1 VILLLA
7 ACQAPDRDSGT
18 SEDTAAVV
26 SEEPSIEAL
35 SARVEVQVGA
45 EAELG
50 VRATG
55 GEVTWSFG
63 DGETGAGDTVRH
75 TWAEAGNYVVIAEL
89 RAADGRRL
97 TETVR
102 VEVYRARAAVL
113 PKWSST
119 LVLDDDGQ
127 IWVAVPDADLVTVVG
142 WTFPEGKPEPST
154 FELPTCG
161 TPRTLAADGGTMA
174 VVCDDGALDYW
185 NLETDASG
193 RLDLGAGTHP
203 YGVVAYDG
211 AWWVTLAGTGELA
224 EVRDGAVEVTPI
236 GPDPRGIAAG
246 DQLYVSRFR
255 SAPDGGEI
263 YRTDDAPLTLPV
275 HPGPDSDTIA
285 GGVPTL
291 IQQLALSPDG
301 QTLYVP
307 ALQANVGRGLLGSG
321 EPLTFESTVRAAL
334 GVVDVD
340 AASEDWSVRKQ
351 LDNQDRVVAVAPS
364 SNGNY
369 LAIAHPGTQTV
380 QILDAFTLDAVGS
393 IHDAGNGI
401 TGLLWQT
408 DRLFVNASLDRALR
422 IYELG
427 APGEVAVLA
436 WTVPLVTDEP
446 LADDV
451 LAGKKL
457 FAASGDPRIAKDGYI
472 ACASCHPDGENDG
485 LTWDFTSRGEGLRN
499 TTSLLGRAG
508 TGMGF
513 LHWSANFDEVQ
524 DFENDIRNAF
534 GGTGL
539 LTDED
544 WAETSETLGAA
555 KAGRSED
562 LDALAAY
569 VTSLATPPASPW
581 AADATETPAAFD
593 ALCASCHPAPLYTD
607 STLAELRL
615 HDVGTLRD
623 TSGERLGT
631 ALVGLDTPTLLGAW
645 ATPPYLHDGSAPTL
659 EDAIRAHTTPDL
671 DGAGLDAATVSALTT
686 FVRGL

>member
-1 VILLLA
+1 MILLLA
-7 ACQAPDRDSGT
+7 ACHAPAPDTG
-18 SEDTAAVV
+18 DTAA
-26 SEEPSIEAL
+26 A
-35 SARVEVQVGA
+35 SAAPAIVANATRVEVEVGH
-45 EAELG
+45 EARLS
-50 VRATG
+50 VSATG
-55 GEVTWSFG
+55 GEVTWYFG
-63 DGETGAGDTVRH
+63 DGETREGARTVH
-75 TWAEAGNYVVIAEL
+75 TWAEAGNYVAIAEL
-89 RAADGRRL
+89 RADDGRRL
-97 TETVR
+97 TATVG
-102 VEVYRARAAVL
+102 VEVFRTPAAIR
-113 PKWSST
+113 PTWSST
-119 LVLDDDGQ
+119 LAFGYGGEV
-127 IWVAVPDADLVTVVG
+127 WVAVPDADLVTVVS
-142 WTFPEGKPEPST
+142 WTAGEEST
-154 FELPTCG
+154 PPYKAELPTCG
-161 TPRTLAADGGTMA
+161 TPRTLASDGVSMA
-174 VVCDDGALDYW
+174 IACDDGGLAQWDLATDT
-185 NLETDASG
+185 ETG

-203 YGVVAYDG
+203 YGVVAFEG

-224 EVRDGAVEVTPI
+224 EVRDGLVEVTPI

-263 YRTDDAPLTLPV
+263 YRTDDVPLTLPV

-340 AASEDWSVRKQ
+340 AATEDWSIRKQ

-364 SNGNY
+364 PNGNY
-369 LAIAHPGTQTV
+369 LAIAHPGTQTI

-446 LADDV
+446 LAADV

-539 LTDED
+539 LTDAD
-544 WAETSETLGAA
+544 WAETSDTLGAA
-555 KAGRSED
+555 KSGRSED

-581 AADATETPAAFD
+581 AADATETSAAFD

-623 TSGERLGT
+623 TSGDRLGA

-645 ATPPYLHDGSAPTL
+645 ATPPYLHDGSAATL
-659 EDAIRAHTTPDL
+659 EDAIRAHGTPDL